1 MEELAGEVFETM
13 EPVVESVDL
22 TPVLDAL
29 TALQELQT
37 VNQELLVFA
46 VLALLILAGV
56 VLGCT
61 ISLILAVTF
70 K

>member
-13 EPVVESVDL
+13 EPVMESVDL